1 LKIKKIMSQTVVIIG
16 LSIAMIL
23 GIVARFTIGSD
34 DE

>member
-1 LKIKKIMSQTVVIIG
+1 MSQTVVIIG

-23 GIVARFTIGSD
+23 GIVARFTIGCD